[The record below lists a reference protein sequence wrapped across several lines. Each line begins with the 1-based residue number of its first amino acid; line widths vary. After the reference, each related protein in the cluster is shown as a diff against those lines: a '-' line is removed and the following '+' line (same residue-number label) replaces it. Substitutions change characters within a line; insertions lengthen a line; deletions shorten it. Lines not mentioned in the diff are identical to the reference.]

1 MGKHEHVERK
11 LAAILAADIVGYSRL
26 MGVDEIGTLRALKAV
41 RKDLVDTAIAA
52 YGGRIVKTTG
62 DGLLVDFPSVVDA
75 VACAVTIQRGI
86 IQRNANVGQDK
97 RIVFRIGINIGDIII
112 DGKDIFGDGVNIA
125 ARLESICEPGGL
137 CISDLACDQVRG
149 KLPLMFA
156 DSGEQQV
163 KNIARPVRVFT
174 CRHKRS
180 PRRPNYPPATSRRP
194 NRAIALCW
202 QARWLSC

>member
-1 MGKHEHVERK
+1 LGKHEHVERK

-163 KNIARPVRVFT
+163 KNIARP
-174 CRHKRS
+174 
-180 PRRPNYPPATSRRP
+180 RRPNYPPATSRRP